1 MQDFVKSYRQFSTS
15 YSVAEGVRITLGI
28 MIPII
33 AFSMMGNIQAG
44 ITTAL
49 GVLCTSLCDSPGP
62 LHHRK
67 NAMLISIGII
77 TSITILTGFCVHI
90 HWLIALELL
99 VLSFVFSMIGIYGTR
114 ATSIGIGGLVIMI
127 LHIDDY
133 NTPWIVVQNSACV
146 LIGGVWY
153 FLLSL
158 GISRLQPYKLAQQ
171 AIGDTI
177 LSTAKYMHLK
187 AKMYD
192 KRVNYDENY
201 LQLIDCQISL
211 HTKQNLVREVLF
223 KTRSIVKEST
233 HKGRTLLAIF
243 TDTVDLFEQVMASH
257 IDYRSLPELVDDELL
272 QSFEQTIDSIASEL
286 ESIGE
291 AMQIGNRSTPYK
303 STKTI
308 IDELQQH
315 FKNYQLR
322 FTNDTNREIL
332 LSLEQVIE
340 SIKSIY
346 NRIQIMHRYTSYD
359 PKFNAVIDEEVD
371 RNKFISQTEVSA
383 ETFLANLNFNSN
395 IFRYSLRVS
404 LTLFVGYLLLKFL
417 PFGHNYWILLTIL
430 VILKPAYSL
439 TKKRNIQRLLGTFI
453 GIIAGA
459 LILYFIKNE
468 SVLIGIM
475 VFVMIGAY
483 SFMRVNY
490 LPFVALMTVYLLISF
505 YLLKTSDFNRLMI
518 DRLIDTAIGSALA
531 FIATRIIPPKWEK
544 EQMGALIKSSMR
556 ANAFY
561 FKYVTE
567 SFKNDLMEVAYYK
580 LLRKEAYVALANL
593 SDAFQRMLSEP
604 ENKQHK
610 GQEVYNMVVNSHLF
624 LSHTSTLASYIPLLK
639 RKIQN
644 QHFVTIVQDTLASI
658 ETGVV
663 EKSSTINMGDEIKYL
678 LEDPEMLVNVEEVQE
693 HRVLLKAIIEQLQFT
708 HKISRDI
715 HRLLS
720 KNSIPFA
727 VTK

>member
-1 MQDFVKSYRQFSTS
+1 MQDFVKAYKQFSTS
-15 YSVAEGVRITLGI
+15 YYVAEGIRITLGI
-28 MIPII
+28 MVPII
-33 AFSMMGNIQAG
+33 AFSMMGNIRAG

-77 TSITILTGFCVHI
+77 TSITLLTGFSVHL

-99 VLSFVFSMIGIYGTR
+99 FFSFLFSMIGIYGTR
-114 ATSIGIGGLVIMI
+114 ATSIGIAGLVIMI
-127 LHIDDY
+127 LHIDDH
-133 NTPWIVVQNSACV
+133 NTSLVILLNSAYV
-146 LIGGVWY
+146 LTGGLWY
-153 FLLSL
+153 FCLSL

-171 AIGDTI
+171 VIGDTI

-192 KRVNYDENY
+192 KEVNYDENY

-211 HTKQNLVREVLF
+211 HTKQNLVRELLF

-257 IDYRSLPELVDDELL
+257 INYKSLRDVVSDDLL
-272 QSFEQTIDSIASEL
+272 QMFNQAIDVIAYEL
-286 ESIGE
+286 ESIGV
-291 AMQIGNRSTPYK
+291 AMQGGNKSVSST
-303 STKTI
+303 STKI
-308 IDELQQH
+308 VIDKLQQY
-315 FKNYQLR
+315 FKNYQLH
-322 FTNDTNREIL
+322 FSNDINRETL
-332 LSLEQVIE
+332 LSLEQVVE
-340 SIKSIY
+340 SIQAIY
-346 NRIQIMHRYTSYD
+346 NRVQIMHRYTSYD
-359 PKFNAVIDEEVD
+359 PKFNAVIDEDVD
-371 RNKFISQTEVSA
+371 RNKFISSTEITL
-383 ETFLANLNFNSN
+383 ETFLSNLNFQSN

-404 LTLFVGYLLLKFL
+404 LTMLVGYLLLKFL
-417 PFGHNYWILLTIL
+417 PVGHNYWILLTIL

-439 TKKRNIQRLLGTFI
+439 TKKRNVERLLGTLI
-453 GIIAGA
+453 GIIGGA
-459 LILYFIKNE
+459 IILYFIKNE
-468 SVLIGIM
+468 YILIGIM

-490 LPFVALMTVYLLISF
+490 LPFVSLMTVYLLISF
-505 YLLKTSDFNRLMI
+505 YLLKTDDFNKLMM
-518 DRLIDTAIGSALA
+518 DRLIDTAIGSVLA

-544 EQMGALIKSSMR
+544 EQMGSLIKSSLR

-567 SFKNDLMEVAYYK
+567 SFKNDLMEVPYYK

-604 ENKQHK
+604 ENKQYK
-610 GQEVYNMVVNSHLF
+610 GPEVYNMVVNSHLF
-624 LSHTSTLASYIPLLK
+624 LSHTSTLASYIPVLK
-639 RKIQN
+639 YKIKN
-644 QHFVTIVQDTLASI
+644 PHFADIVKDTLASI
-658 ETGVV
+658 ETGVITTA
-663 EKSSTINMGDEIKYL
+663 STVSIKDEVKQI
-678 LEDPEMLVNVEEVQE
+678 LEDPDMMSDKAKAGDQYVLV
-693 HRVLLKAIIEQLQFT
+693 KAITEQLQYT

-720 KNSIPFA
+720 KNKISLQSN
-727 VTK
+727 

>member
-1 MQDFVKSYRQFSTS
+1 MQDFVKSYKQFSTS
-15 YSVAEGVRITLGI
+15 YYVAEGIRITLGI

-33 AFSMMGNIQAG
+33 AFSMMGDIRAG

-77 TSITILTGFCVHI
+77 SSITLLTGFSVHF
-90 HWLIALELL
+90 HWLISLELL
-99 VLSFVFSMIGIYGTR
+99 VFSFVFSMIGIYGAR

-133 NTPWIVVQNSACV
+133 NTSTMILLNSVYV

-153 FLLSL
+153 FFLSL

-171 AIGDTI
+171 VIGDTI
-177 LSTAKYMHLK
+177 LSTAKYMHYK
-187 AKMYD
+187 ALMYD
-192 KRVNYDENY
+192 RKVDYDENY
-201 LQLIDCQISL
+201 MHLIDCQINL
-211 HTKQNLVREVLF
+211 HSKQNLVREVLF

-243 TDTVDLFEQVMASH
+243 TDTVDLFEQIMASH
-257 IDYRSLPELVDDELL
+257 INYKSLHAIVDEDLL
-272 QSFEQTIDSIASEL
+272 QSFKQTIDVIASEL
-286 ESIGE
+286 ESIGV
-291 AMQIGNRSTPYK
+291 AMQSGNK
-303 STKTI
+303 SVVNDVTKATVV
-308 IDELQQH
+308 ELQEH
-315 FKNYQLR
+315 FNNYRLR
-322 FTNDTNREIL
+322 FENDINRETFS
-332 LSLEQVIE
+332 SLEQVVE
-340 SIKSIY
+340 GIKAIY

-359 PKFNAVIDEEVD
+359 PKFNAVINDDVNRD
-371 RNKFISQTEVSA
+371 KFITSTEITL
-383 ETFLANLNFNSN
+383 ETFVSNLNFNSN

-404 LTLFVGYLLLKFL
+404 LTLLAGYLMLRFL

-453 GIIAGA
+453 GIVAGA
-459 LILYFIKNE
+459 IVLFFIKNE
-468 SVLIGIM
+468 YALIVIM
-475 VFVMIGAY
+475 VFAMVGAY

-505 YLLKTSDFNRLMI
+505 YLLKTNDFNRLMI
-518 DRLIDTAIGSALA
+518 DRLIDTAIGSVLA
-531 FIATRIIPPKWEK
+531 FIATRIIPPQWEK
-544 EQMGALIKSSMR
+544 EQMGSLIKSSLR

-567 SFKNDLMEVAYYK
+567 SFKNDLMEVVYYK

-610 GQEVYNMVVNSHLF
+610 GPEIYNMVVNSHLF
-624 LSHTSTLASYIPLLK
+624 LSHTSTLASYLPLLK
-639 RKIQN
+639 HKIEN
-644 QHFVTIVQDTLASI
+644 PHYTAIVQDTLASI
-658 ETGVV
+658 ETGVMN
-663 EKSSTINMGDEIKYL
+663 SASAFPIK
-678 LEDPEMLVNVEEVQE
+678 EEVRYILEETEILGESEKNGEQ
-693 HRVLLKAIIEQLQFT
+693 RVLLKAVTEQLQFT
-708 HKISRDI
+708 NKISKDI

-720 KNSIPFA
+720 KNTI
-727 VTK
+727 TLQNN

>member
-1 MQDFVKSYRQFSTS
+1 MQDFVKAYKQFSTS
-15 YSVAEGVRITLGI
+15 YYVAEGIRITLGI
-28 MIPII
+28 MVPII
-33 AFSMMGNIQAG
+33 AFSMMGNIRAG

-77 TSITILTGFCVHI
+77 TSITLLTGFSVHL

-99 VLSFVFSMIGIYGTR
+99 FFSFLFSMIGIYGTR
-114 ATSIGIGGLVIMI
+114 ATSIGIAGLVIMI
-127 LHIDDY
+127 LHIDDH
-133 NTPWIVVQNSACV
+133 NTSLVILLNSAYV
-146 LIGGVWY
+146 LTGGLWY
-153 FLLSL
+153 FCLSL

-171 AIGDTI
+171 VIGDTI

-192 KRVNYDENY
+192 KEVNYDENY

-211 HTKQNLVREVLF
+211 HTKQNLVRELLF

-257 IDYRSLPELVDDELL
+257 INYKSLRDVVSDDLL
-272 QSFEQTIDSIASEL
+272 QMFNQAIDVIAYEL
-286 ESIGE
+286 ESIGV
-291 AMQIGNRSTPYK
+291 AMQGGNKSVSST
-303 STKTI
+303 STKI
-308 IDELQQH
+308 VIDKLQQY
-315 FKNYQLR
+315 FKNYQLH
-322 FTNDTNREIL
+322 FSNDINRETL
-332 LSLEQVIE
+332 LSLEQVVE
-340 SIKSIY
+340 SIQAIY
-346 NRIQIMHRYTSYD
+346 NRVQIMHRYTSYD
-359 PKFNAVIDEEVD
+359 PKFNAVIDEDVD
-371 RNKFISQTEVSA
+371 RNKFISSTEITL
-383 ETFLANLNFNSN
+383 ETFLSNLNFQSN

-404 LTLFVGYLLLKFL
+404 LTMLVGYLLLKFL
-417 PFGHNYWILLTIL
+417 PVGHNYWILLTIL

-439 TKKRNIQRLLGTFI
+439 TKKRNIERLLGTLI
-453 GIIAGA
+453 GIIGGA
-459 LILYFIKNE
+459 IILYFIKNE
-468 SVLIGIM
+468 YILIGIM

-490 LPFVALMTVYLLISF
+490 LPFVSLMTVYLLISF
-505 YLLKTSDFNRLMI
+505 YLLKTDDFNKLMM
-518 DRLIDTAIGSALA
+518 DRLIDTAIGSVLA

-544 EQMGALIKSSMR
+544 EQMGSLIKSSLR

-567 SFKNDLMEVAYYK
+567 SFKNDLMEVPYYK

-604 ENKQHK
+604 ENKQYK
-610 GQEVYNMVVNSHLF
+610 GPEVYNMVVNSHLF
-624 LSHTSTLASYIPLLK
+624 LSHTSTLASYIPVLK
-639 RKIQN
+639 YKIKN
-644 QHFVTIVQDTLASI
+644 PHFADIVKDTLASI
-658 ETGVV
+658 ETGVITTA
-663 EKSSTINMGDEIKYL
+663 STVSIKDEVKQI
-678 LEDPEMLVNVEEVQE
+678 LEDPDMMSDKAKAGDQYVLV
-693 HRVLLKAIIEQLQFT
+693 KAITEQLQYT

-720 KNSIPFA
+720 KNKISLQSN
-727 VTK
+727 

>member
-1 MQDFVKSYRQFSTS
+1 MQDFVKSYKQFSTS
-15 YSVAEGVRITLGI
+15 YYVAEGIRITLGI

-33 AFSMMGNIQAG
+33 AFSMMGNIRAG

-67 NAMLISIGII
+67 NAMLISIGLI
-77 TSITILTGFCVHI
+77 TSITLIAGFSVHL

-99 VLSFVFSMIGIYGTR
+99 VFSFVFSMIGIYGTR
-114 ATSIGIGGLVIMI
+114 ATSIGIAGLIIMI
-127 LHIDDY
+127 LHIDDH
-133 NTPWIVVQNSACV
+133 NTTNMIMLNSMYV

-153 FLLSL
+153 FFLSL
-158 GISRLQPYKLAQQ
+158 SISRLQPYKLAQQ
-171 AIGDTI
+171 VIGDTI

-187 AKMYD
+187 ALMYD
-192 KRVNYDENY
+192 KETDYDENY

-211 HTKQNLVREVLF
+211 HSKQNLVREVLF

-257 IDYRSLPELVDDELL
+257 IYYKSLHNIVEEDLL
-272 QSFEQTIDSIASEL
+272 QSFKQAIDEIASEL
-286 ESIGE
+286 ESIGV
-291 AMQIGNRSTPYK
+291 AMQSGDRSVPDEK
-303 STKTI
+303 TKTTI
-308 IDELQQH
+308 AELELH
-315 FKNYQLR
+315 FNNYQSR
-322 FTNDTNREIL
+322 FGNETNRETL
-332 LSLEQVIE
+332 LSLGQVIE
-340 SIKSIY
+340 SIKAIY

-359 PKFNAVIDEEVD
+359 PTFNAVVDEDVD
-371 RNKFISQTEVSA
+371 RNKFISSTEITL
-383 ETFLANLNFNSN
+383 ETFFSNLNFHSN
-395 IFRYSLRVS
+395 IFRYSLRVA
-404 LTLFVGYLLLKFL
+404 LTMLVGYLMLKFL

-453 GIIAGA
+453 GIVAGA
-459 LILYFIKNE
+459 TILYFIKNE
-468 SVLIGIM
+468 YLLIGIM
-475 VFVMIGAY
+475 VLVMIGAY
-483 SFMRVNY
+483 SLMRLNY

-505 YLLKTSDFNRLMI
+505 YLLKTNDFNKLMI

-531 FIATRIIPPKWEK
+531 FIATLIIPPQWEK
-544 EQMGALIKSSMR
+544 EQMGSLIKNSMK

-567 SFKNDLMEVAYYK
+567 SFTNQLIEVPYYK

-610 GQEVYNMVVNSHLF
+610 GPEVYNMVVNNHLF
-624 LSHTSTLASYIPLLK
+624 LAHTSTLASYVPLLK
-639 RKIQN
+639 HKIQN
-644 QHFVTIVQDTLASI
+644 VHYTAIVEDTLALI
-658 ETGVV
+658 ETETV
-663 EKSSTINMGDEIKYL
+663 EKNSTVIIKDEVTCF
-678 LEDPEMLVNVEEVQE
+678 LEDSEILGDKEIIGEQ
-693 HRVLLKAIIEQLQFT
+693 RILLKAVTEQLQYT
-708 HKISRDI
+708 HKISKDI
-715 HRLLS
+715 HRLLA
-720 KNSIPFA
+720 KNRIPFH
-727 VTK
+727 TN